1 MPIKLSYI
9 NARNEEI
16 VLDDDEHSFAGE
28 LAGRTGFEMPQ
39 IETKVVTYGDGTQ
52 DIVYSKMKTRTV
64 TCYFWVDVD
73 NKVEFERH
81 LNEVKAKILQVGSRM
96 GDWGKLKIRQK
107 DGEYR
112 YLKCIYKGGF
122 DGMTRDSNT
131 RLKFSLTFEAT
142 DPLFYSTFET
152 KYIIQTPK
160 NAEWLLLKEL
170 KFNGRK
176 RTHENYDFAKDNI
189 TDNPNG
195 LYMRPRTQPR
205 MHWKEVAGLPQIPDI
220 MQWYR
225 AENNPNTVYMKTPS
239 MNTENEID
247 IPSAM
252 VYPTIM
258 IEGTAKNIR
267 IYNELTN
274 KMIQLHHN
282 IEVSHGS
289 YIKIE
294 TKPLHRKIV
303 MVDIE
308 TGKET
313 NLVEYLTGNPED
325 TNFPLGSTLDFP
337 LEQGVNTILYRNTY
351 SAPESK
357 LTFIYTEGWLSCD

>member
-39 IETKVVTYGDGTQ
+39 IETKSVTYGDGTQ
-52 DIVYSKMKTRTV
+52 DIIYSRLKTRTV
-64 TCYFWVDVD
+64 TCYFWVDLD
-73 NKVEFERH
+73 NKVEFERR
-81 LNEVKAKILQVGSRM
+81 LNDVKAKILQIGSRM
-96 GDWGKLKIRQK
+96 GDWGMLKIRQK

-122 DGMTRDSNT
+122 DGITRDSNS
-131 RLKFSLTFEAT
+131 RMKFSLSFEAT
-142 DPLFYSTFET
+142 DPIFYSTFET

-160 NAEWLLLKEL
+160 DAEWLLMKPLE
-170 KFNGRK
+170 FNGKPRSK
-176 RTHENYDFAKDNI
+176 NNYNFSEDNI

-195 LYMRPRTQPR
+195 LYMRSRSQPR
-205 MHWKEVAGLPQIPDI
+205 AHWKEVEEAPAVLDD
-220 MQWYR
+220 MMRLYR
-225 AENNPNTVYMKTPS
+225 AENNPDTIYMKTPS
-239 MNTENEID
+239 MNTENEIEM
-247 IPSAM
+247 PSAR
-252 VYPTIM
+252 VYPTIT

-274 KMIQLHHN
+274 KMIQLHYD
-282 IEVSHGS
+282 IEVSNGN

-303 MVDIE
+303 SVDLV
-308 TGKET
+308 TGAER
-313 NLVEYLTGNPED
+313 NLVEYLTGDPEQV
-325 TNFPLGSTLDFP
+325 FPLGSTLDFP
-337 LEQGVNTILYRNTY
+337 LEQGVNTIHYRNTY
-351 SAPESK
+351 SSPESK
-357 LTFIYTEGWLSCD
+357 LTFTYTEGWLSCD